1 MLVVVGGHSRNIGK
15 TSVVCGI
22 MRALSEMRWTAA
34 KITQFGHGVCT
45 HAGEPCECADP
56 RHPVAM
62 SEEHGADPTTDSGRF
77 LAAGAARSFWLR
89 TPAGGLGDGMER
101 LREILR
107 TSSNVVLE
115 SNSVL
120 GFLRPD
126 VCLMVVDGS
135 VGDFKVTSQ
144 RFLDRAHALVVTS
157 PAPLVWPEIS
167 PALIQRK
174 PRFEALAPSYENPEL
189 IHFIALKFQTL
200 KFQAQTADIS
210 HR

>member
-22 MRALSEMRWTAA
+22 VRGLPEMGWTAA

-89 TPAGGLGDGMER
+89 TPSGGLGDGMMR

-107 TSSNVVLE
+107 SSSNVVLE

-120 GFLRPD
+120 GFLKPD

-135 VGDFKVTSQ
+135 VEDFKATSQ
-144 RFLDRAHALVVTS
+144 RFLDRADALVVTS
-157 PAPLVWPEIS
+157 PAPLQWPKIP

-174 PRFEALAPSYENPEL
+174 PRFEAFAPQFESSRL
-189 IHFIALKFQTL
+189 IDFIALKFR
-200 KFQAQTADIS
+200 A
-210 HR
+210 

>member
-22 MRALSEMRWTAA
+22 VRGLPEMRWTAA

-45 HAGEPCECADP
+45 RGGEPCECADP

-62 SEEHGADPTTDSGRF
+62 SEEHGADPATDSGRF

-89 TPAGGLGDGMER
+89 TPAGGLGEGMTR
-101 LREILR
+101 LREIL
-107 TSSNVVLE
+107 SSSANVVLE

-120 GFLRPD
+120 GFLKPD

-135 VGDFKVTSQ
+135 VEDFKATSQ
-144 RFLDRAHALVVTS
+144 RFLDRADALVVTS
-157 PAPLVWPEIS
+157 AAPLHWPKIS
-167 PALIQRK
+167 PALIERK
-174 PRFEALAPSYENPEL
+174 PRFEAFAPRFESPDL
-189 IHFIALKFQTL
+189 IDFIGLKLRT
-200 KFQAQTADIS
+200 
-210 HR
+210 